1 MQSGLRNLMAFSG
14 FTENRKL
21 KKEIERLRDE
31 NNKLKEAQKRC
42 AECENFDKRRGFGK
56 ETPAEKP

>member
-1 MQSGLRNLMAFSG
+1 MPFSRL
-14 FTENRKL
+14 TENRKL

-42 AECENFDKRRGFGK
+42 AECENFDKRRGFAQETSEEK
-56 ETPAEKP
+56 E